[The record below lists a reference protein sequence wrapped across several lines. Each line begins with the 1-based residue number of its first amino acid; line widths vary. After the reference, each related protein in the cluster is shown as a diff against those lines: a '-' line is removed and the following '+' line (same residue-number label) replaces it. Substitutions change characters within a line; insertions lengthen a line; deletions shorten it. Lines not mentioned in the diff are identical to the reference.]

1 MGTSAGT
8 KSARPLTAASVAPST
23 LGDTPHAHRAPAD
36 GHERSRVGDCPRF
49 RFDRFPAR
57 SDTSFLDCIRW
68 GRIER
73 VANAQVRFYCEHSI
87 SSAHVTD
94 IANDQSGL
102 TDDAAFGAR

>member
-1 MGTSAGT
+1 
-8 KSARPLTAASVAPST
+8 
-23 LGDTPHAHRAPAD
+23 
-36 GHERSRVGDCPRF
+36 
-49 RFDRFPAR
+49 
-57 SDTSFLDCIRW
+57 LDCIRW